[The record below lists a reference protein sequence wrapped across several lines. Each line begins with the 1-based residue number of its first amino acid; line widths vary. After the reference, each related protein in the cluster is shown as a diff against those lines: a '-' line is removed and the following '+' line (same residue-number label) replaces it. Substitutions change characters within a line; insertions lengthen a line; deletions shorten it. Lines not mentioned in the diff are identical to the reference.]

1 MDDSLQTYSG
11 LMYFGNGAWF
21 LSHSVMIS
29 ASALAILK
37 TIGEVDATDARKM
50 MQRAIRGREIVIYG
64 NITATVELA

>member
-1 MDDSLQTYSG
+1 
-11 LMYFGNGAWF
+11 
-21 LSHSVMIS
+21 MIS